1 MGHDLGT
8 LGLELASY
16 NGSLTRD
23 DMFGTF
29 VVDMWLEI

>member
-1 MGHDLGT
+1 MVHDLGT
-8 LGLELASY
+8 FVAELASH

-29 VVDMWLEI
+29 IVDVWLEV